1 VKGSV
6 AVAEA
11 SDRRQHRRDAARI
24 LLSLG
29 PAGSGALFQLTTF
42 ALSARA
48 LGPEA
53 FGLLAAVYAVSVIAT
68 DIAGLG
74 GDAVMVR
81 ATALDPATF
90 PGAWGHALVLAAISW
105 APVVLVATT
114 IAAWL
119 AAPGFAIATVAALVA
134 GEVTVGR
141 ATAAAELA
149 MIARGEP
156 VRASLVRVV
165 TAGSRTLVAVL
176 LFGVLSSSSPSAWAA
191 ATFAQSMLVSGA
203 LLVAVRW
210 LYAAPILG
218 LEREALVFGG
228 LLMLNNLARTLS
240 GAADRIV
247 LAVLLPPVQLGMYAS
262 GSRPLLLG
270 GMLNQAVTRL
280 YYPRFFV
287 AAASGSRS
295 LQGLTCRVGAV
306 LALVGCLAFL
316 LVSGLAQLLPMLL
329 GPAFSEA
336 ATVGTLLA
344 TACPFIALQYP
355 PADALTGSGRQGLR
369 TTIYLVATT
378 AGTGLLALLTVRA
391 GLGGAVLAFVVTQA
405 ALSGALWTAFLCG
418 RR

>member
-6 AVAEA
+6 AVAEV
-11 SDRRQHRRDAARI
+11 SGWRQNRRDAGRI

-29 PAGSGALFQLTTF
+29 PAGSGALLQLATF
-42 ALSARA
+42 VLSARA

-74 GDAVMVR
+74 GDAAMVR
-81 ATALDPATF
+81 ATALDPAAF

-105 APVVLVATT
+105 VPVVLVATVL
-114 IAAWL
+114 AAWL
-119 AAPGFAIATVAALVA
+119 SAPALAMTTVAALVA

-141 ATAAAELA
+141 TAAAAELA

-176 LFGVLSSSSPSAWAA
+176 LFGVLSSRSPSAWAA

-203 LLVAVRW
+203 LLVAIRC
-210 LYAAPILG
+210 LYAAPILA

-247 LAVLLPPVQLGMYAS
+247 LAILLSPVQLGLYAS

-270 GMLNQAVTRL
+270 GLLNQAVTRL

-287 AAASGSRS
+287 AAASGSRP
-295 LQGLTCRVGAV
+295 LNVLTRRAGAV

-316 LVSGLAQLLPMLL
+316 LVSGLAQLLPVLL

-355 PADALTGSGRQGLR
+355 PADALTASGRQGLR
-369 TTIYLVATT
+369 TAIYLVATA
-378 AGTGLLALLTVRA
+378 AGAGLLALLAVLM
-391 GLGGAVLAFVVTQA
+391 GLGGAVLAFVVTQV
-405 ALSGALWTAFLCG
+405 ALSAALWTAFLRGG
-418 RR
+418 R